1 MRDDADPSDGKPSV
15 YADKRE
21 LELNAQEEAIDALA
35 GIESDLGDL
44 MDSIDFDLDDDDSQ
58 ENLLI
63 DEDDDEEGK
72 ED

>member
-1 MRDDADPSDGKPSV
+1 M
-15 YADKRE
+15 
-21 LELNAQEEAIDALA
+21 NAQEEAIDALA

-44 MDSIDFDLDDDDSQ
+44 MDSIDFDIDDDDSQ